1 MCASTRIYTD
11 GDEDLSC
18 HAVWSVLHSFP
29 NLQNNFLFALGG
41 DKLVLNTAREVS
53 RIKQMSAYTQFFL
66 IFKKKLRKK
75 YRYSSIHLSVWS
87 QKQLVHT
94 NKHKINFSMANL
106 FLQNSKSQVFY
117 RSRYHWT
124 FIFFLGNNPFY
135 SKVYVQHSVLYR
147 NVLIKLYIRRVAGG
161 WQTIAYFFQYH
172 HRGTH
177 NI

>member
-18 HAVWSVLHSFP
+18 HAVWSILHSFP
-29 NLQNNFLFALGG
+29 NLQNNFKFVLGG

-53 RIKQMSAYTQFFL
+53 QMKQMPAHTQFFL
-66 IFKKKLRKK
+66 IFKIFFRRK
-75 YRYSSIHLSVWS
+75 YRYSSVHSSVWN

-117 RSRYHWT
+117 RSHYHWT
-124 FIFFLGNNPFY
+124 FIFFRKQSFLQSGLCTTQC
-135 SKVYVQHSVLYR
+135 S
-147 NVLIKLYIRRVAGG
+147 I
-161 WQTIAYFFQYH
+161 
-172 HRGTH
+172 
-177 NI
+177 

>member
-29 NLQNNFLFALGG
+29 NLQNNFVFALGG

-53 RIKQMSAYTQFFL
+53 WIKQMSAYTQFFL
-66 IFKKKLRKK
+66 IFKKKFRKK

-147 NVLIKLYIRRVAGG
+147 NVLIKLYIRRVAGR